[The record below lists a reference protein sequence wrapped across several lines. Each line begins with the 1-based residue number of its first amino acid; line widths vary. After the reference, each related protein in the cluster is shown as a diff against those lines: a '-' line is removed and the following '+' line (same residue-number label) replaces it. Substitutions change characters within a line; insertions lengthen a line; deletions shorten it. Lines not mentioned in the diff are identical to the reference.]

1 MNKAI
6 KAGLLLL
13 CALALM
19 GCLQT
24 VTLVHVN
31 KDGSGT
37 IEQSVVISNS
47 FKELMLGFG
56 GTEEDFALLDEEE
69 LKTKA
74 ASFGEGVRFV
84 SAEALETTGGAGYK
98 AVYAFDDI
106 TSIRVNQNP
115 GENLPTP
122 DSGQQ
127 AGEEEPEGEF
137 LSFDFRP
144 GRPGKTAYL
153 TIRRP
158 ELEMEDSGGQ
168 EGDASGEDSGSAEEI
183 PDMIKEL
190 YRDMRIEIAL
200 EVEGDIVDTNATYA
214 EGSRITYLAL
224 DFGKLLE
231 SEETFTALM
240 ESNPDSLEE
249 LKELIRDYPGIQMEL
264 QEEVRIGF
272 K

>member
-6 KAGLLLL
+6 KTGLLLM

-19 GCLQT
+19 GCLET

-56 GTEEDFALLDEEE
+56 GSEEDFDLLDKEE
-69 LKTKA
+69 LESKA
-74 ASFGEGVRFV
+74 ASFGSGVRFV
-84 SAEALETTGGAGYK
+84 SAEALETESGSGYK

-106 TSIRVNQNP
+106 TAVRVNQNP
-115 GENLPTP
+115 GDNLPTP
-122 DSGQQ
+122 DSGQE
-127 AGEEEPEGEF
+127 GEEPEGEF
-137 LSFDFRP
+137 LSFAFRP
-144 GRPGKTAYL
+144 GRPGKTAWL
-153 TIRRP
+153 TVRRP
-158 ELEMEDSGGQ
+158 ELELEDSQ
-168 EGDASGEDSGSAEEI
+168 EEGEPEASAGSSEEI
-183 PDMIKEL
+183 PDMLKDL

-200 EVEGDIVDTNATYA
+200 EVEGDIVETNATYA
-214 EGSRITYLAL
+214 EGSRVTYMAL

-231 SEETFTALM
+231 SEETFTRLM
-240 ESNPDSLEE
+240 ESNPESLEE

-264 QEEVRIGF
+264 EEEVRIGF